1 MKEQEIEVTFQP
13 SGKRIQVE
21 KGTSLFEAAELAGVY
36 VRSICGGK
44 GSCGKC
50 RIIVENGE
58 VSSGKSLGEEF
69 FTQEEIAKGYCLAC
83 QTYLQSDAVVSIPI
97 ETRIEGQKILTAAT
111 IPESELDPIC
121 KKVFLEN
128 GILTY
133 AKDQSL
139 QDALIKTIEKKYSI
153 KTEVSASSLKK
164 LDQVHQKPNQGITVT
179 LCQLREMSEI
189 VNIEIG
195 DTSEK
200 ILGLAIDIGT
210 TKVAIYL
217 VELNSGK
224 IVDVG
229 SDYNQQLVYGEDLL
243 SRIDYGFRTRH
254 GLSKLQT
261 AVVETINGIIKSLVV
276 KNQIEISDI
285 SSLSVAGNTVM
296 THLFVGLDPAPL
308 VDSNIKVSRDP
319 IDVKAEKLGIN
330 VIPDV
335 RVYCLPSVSRFV
347 GGDAIGD
354 VVTSGL
360 HRSDEI
366 SFLIDMGT
374 NGEIVLGSKG
384 WIFST
389 SCAAGPAFE
398 GWGIKFGMRSLQ
410 GAIEYVQIEYD
421 TLRPTYTV
429 IGPEKTRPRGIC
441 GSGLIDALS
450 EMYKTGIVDSLGK
463 IRRDRDTS
471 LIREGD
477 GGLEYLLVPRRETD
491 IGKDIV
497 LTQKDV
503 DNLMDSKAATCAAA
517 AVLMKKVGLTV
528 SDIDNLYL
536 FGAFGNYVDLD
547 KAITLGVFPE
557 FPKAK
562 IFQLGNGSLAG
573 AYLTLLSVRKRVE
586 AERIAEYMTYY
597 DLTADPDFMEEYSAA
612 LAIPGNP
619 QLFPSARNKNR

>member
-1 MKEQEIEVTFQP
+1 MSKEREVEVTFQP
-13 SGKRIQVE
+13 SGKRILVD
-21 KGTSLFEAAELAGVY
+21 KGINLFEAAELAGVY
-36 VRSICGGK
+36 FRSICGGK

-50 RIIVENGE
+50 KVIVEKGE
-58 VSSGKSLGEEF
+58 TSSRKSLGEEF
-69 FTQEEIAKGYCLAC
+69 FTEEEIARGYCLAC
-83 QTYLQSDAVVSIPI
+83 QTYLQSDAVVNIPL

-121 KKVFLEN
+121 KRIFLEN
-128 GILTY
+128 GIPAY
-133 AKDQSL
+133 VENQSL
-139 QDALIKTIEKKYSI
+139 QDALVKTIEEKFSI
-153 KTEVSASSLKK
+153 KTEISASSLKK
-164 LDQVHQKPNQGITVT
+164 LDIFHPKPNQGVTVT
-179 LCQLREMSEI
+179 LCQLQDMSEI

-210 TKVAIYL
+210 TKIAIYL
-217 VELNSGK
+217 VELSSGR

-229 SDYNQQLVYGEDLL
+229 SDYNRQLVYGEDLL

-261 AVVETINGIIKSLVV
+261 AVVETINDLVDSLVV

-285 SSLSVAGNTVM
+285 SGISVAGNTVM

-308 VDSNIKVSRDP
+308 VDSNVKVSRDP

-374 NGEIVLGSKG
+374 NGEIILGSKG

-410 GAIEYVQIEYD
+410 GAIEHVQIEPN

-429 IGPEKTRPRGIC
+429 IGPEETKPRGIC

-450 EMYKTGIVDSLGK
+450 EMYKARIVDSLGK

-471 LIREGD
+471 LVRGGS
-477 GGLEYLLVPRRETD
+477 GGLEYLLVPRRESS

-497 LTQKDV
+497 LTQR
-503 DNLMDSKAATCAAA
+503 
-517 AVLMKKVGLTV
+517 
-528 SDIDNLYL
+528 DIDNL
-536 FGAFGNYVDLD
+536 
-547 KAITLGVFPE
+547 
-557 FPKAK
+557 
-562 IFQLGNGSLAG
+562 
-573 AYLTLLSVRKRVE
+573 
-586 AERIAEYMTYY
+586 
-597 DLTADPDFMEEYSAA
+597 
-612 LAIPGNP
+612 
-619 QLFPSARNKNR
+619 